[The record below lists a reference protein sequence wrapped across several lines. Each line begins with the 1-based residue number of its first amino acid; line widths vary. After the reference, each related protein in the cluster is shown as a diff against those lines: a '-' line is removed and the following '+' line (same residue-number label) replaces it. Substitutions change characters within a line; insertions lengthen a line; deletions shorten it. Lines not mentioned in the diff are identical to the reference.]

1 QMELVRQTVRSYR
14 DHPALLMWAL
24 GNETE
29 LDASAEDRLLV
40 WNAIEQLAAV
50 VKQEDPNHPV
60 ITVIAGGGGGKVAEL
75 AEHCPT
81 LDAIGVNA
89 YGGASQIPE
98 ALARQGW
105 NKPYLVTE
113 FGPRGHWEVE
123 KTPWDLPIEDD
134 STTKAA
140 HYLESYEKA
149 VLDQSNCLGSY
160 VFLWGDKQEKTHTWY
175 GMFLPDGSP
184 TAAMDVM
191 TYVWSGKRPINRA
204 PEIGPARVTLT
215 PERATRGAAQQRFQV
230 GSTVHAHVDATDP
243 EDDPL
248 IVKWDVR
255 RDVAGVDS
263 RGGDPEEPTPI
274 IQESVRAKRFTRA
287 VIQIPDEPGNYRIFV
302 YVYDPKG
309 SVATTNVP
317 IVAVEGR

>member
-1 QMELVRQTVRSYR
+1 MRFRGCVIAGVGIVLLLSACGAGGDGQGSRVEIAARENGFQLLFNGSPYFVKGAGGNQYLDKLIESGGNSIRRWETTAEDLREASRRGLTVLAGIPLGKPRKGFDYADTLAMAGQMELVRQTVRSYR

-60 ITVIAGGGGGKVAEL
+60 ITVIAGAGGGKVAEL

-89 YGGASQIPE
+89 YGEASRIAD

-149 VLDQSNCLGSY
+149 VLDQTKGIGSY
-160 VFLWGDKQEKTHTWY
+160 VFLWGEEQEKTHTWY

-191 TYVWSGKRPINRA
+191 TYV
-204 PEIGPARVTLT
+204 
-215 PERATRGAAQQRFQV
+215 
-230 GSTVHAHVDATDP
+230 
-243 EDDPL
+243 
-248 IVKWDVR
+248 
-255 RDVAGVDS
+255 
-263 RGGDPEEPTPI
+263 
-274 IQESVRAKRFTRA
+274 
-287 VIQIPDEPGNYRIFV
+287 
-302 YVYDPKG
+302 
-309 SVATTNVP
+309 
-317 IVAVEGR
+317 